1 MQQLT
6 ITFGD
11 KNQYSLNLSIS
22 EHDIPRYALVLLEAG
37 LKLSALCPNNSAAKD
52 AQKVF
57 EWANGAAK

>member
-11 KNQYSLNLSIS
+11 KNQYSLNVAIA

-37 LKLSALCPNNSAAKD
+37 LKLSALCSNNSAAED
-52 AQKVF
+52 AQKMF
-57 EWANGAAK
+57 EWGDGAAK